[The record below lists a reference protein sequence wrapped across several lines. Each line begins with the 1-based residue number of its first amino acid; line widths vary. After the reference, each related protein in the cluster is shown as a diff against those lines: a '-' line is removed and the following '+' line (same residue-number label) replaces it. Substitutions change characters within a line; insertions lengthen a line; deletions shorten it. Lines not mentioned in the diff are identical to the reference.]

1 MDNSFI
7 TSKYAII
14 FEGKDYT
21 GKTKTYSITM
31 SVEFA
36 EFTPIWYVDSYK
48 TYPLFHNKHVA
59 EDFVNKIKTSNKP
72 HITNFIKT
80 WGMNVDSLRVLELG
94 YSSECNF
101 EVVLLNVD

>member
-14 FEGKDYT
+14 FEGKNYAD
-21 GKTKTYSITM
+21 KTKTYSITM
-31 SVEFA
+31 SVELA
-36 EFTPIWYVDSYK
+36 EYTPIWYVDSYK
-48 TYPLFHNKHVA
+48 AYPLFYNKHVA

-80 WGMNVDSLRVLELG
+80 WEMNVDSLRVLELG
-94 YSSECNF
+94 YTNECNF
-101 EVVLLNVD
+101 EEVLLNF

>member
-14 FEGKDYT
+14 FEGKNYAN
-21 GKTKTYSITM
+21 KTKTYSITM
-31 SVEFA
+31 SVELA
-36 EFTPIWYVDSYK
+36 EYTPIWYVDSYK
-48 TYPLFHNKHVA
+48 AYPLFYNKHVA

-72 HITNFIKT
+72 NITDCIKT

-94 YSSECNF
+94 YTNECNF
-101 EVVLLNVD
+101 EEVLLNV

>member
-14 FEGKDYT
+14 FEGKT
-21 GKTKTYSITM
+21 HTNKTKTYSITM
-31 SVEFA
+31 SLEFVEY
-36 EFTPIWYVDSYK
+36 TPIWYVDSYK
-48 TYPLFHNKHVA
+48 AYPLFCNKHIA

-72 HITNFIKT
+72 HITNFIKD

-94 YSSECNF
+94 YTNECNF
-101 EVVLLNVD
+101 EEVLLNV

>member
-14 FEGKDYT
+14 FEGKNYAD
-21 GKTKTYSITM
+21 KTKTYSITM
-31 SVEFA
+31 SVELA
-36 EFTPIWYVDSYK
+36 EYTPIWYVDSYK
-48 TYPLFHNKHVA
+48 AYPLFYNKHVA

-80 WGMNVDSLRVLELG
+80 WEMNVDSLRVLELG
-94 YSSECNF
+94 YTNEYNF
-101 EVVLLNVD
+101 EEVLLNV

>member
-14 FEGKDYT
+14 FEGKNYAN
-21 GKTKTYSITM
+21 KTKTYSITM
-31 SVEFA
+31 SVELA
-36 EFTPIWYVDSYK
+36 EYTPIWYVDSYK
-48 TYPLFHNKHVA
+48 AYPLFYNKHVA

-80 WGMNVDSLRVLELG
+80 WEMNVDSLRVLELG
-94 YSSECNF
+94 YTNECNF
-101 EVVLLNVD
+101 EEVLLNV

>member
-14 FEGKDYT
+14 FEGKNYAD
-21 GKTKTYSITM
+21 KTKTYSITM
-31 SVEFA
+31 SVELA
-36 EFTPIWYVDSYK
+36 EYTPIWYVDSYK
-48 TYPLFHNKHVA
+48 AYPLFYNKHVA

-80 WGMNVDSLRVLELG
+80 WEINVDSLRVLELG
-94 YSSECNF
+94 YTNECNF
-101 EVVLLNVD
+101 EEVLLNV

>member
-14 FEGKDYT
+14 FEGKNYAD
-21 GKTKTYSITM
+21 KTKTYSITT
-31 SVEFA
+31 SVELA
-36 EFTPIWYVDSYK
+36 EYTPIWYVDSYK
-48 TYPLFHNKHVA
+48 AYPLFYNKHVA

-80 WGMNVDSLRVLELG
+80 WEMNVDSLRVLELG
-94 YSSECNF
+94 YTNEYNF
-101 EVVLLNVD
+101 EEVLLNV

>member
-14 FEGKDYT
+14 FEGKNYAN
-21 GKTKTYSITM
+21 KTKTYSITM
-31 SVEFA
+31 SVELA
-36 EFTPIWYVDSYK
+36 EYTPIWYVDSYK
-48 TYPLFHNKHVA
+48 AYPLFYNKHVT

-72 HITNFIKT
+72 HITDFIKT

-94 YSSECNF
+94 YTNECNF
-101 EVVLLNVD
+101 EEVLLNV

>member
-14 FEGKDYT
+14 FEGKNYGD
-21 GKTKTYSITM
+21 KTKTYSVTM

-36 EFTPIWYVDSYK
+36 EYTPIWYVDSYK
-48 TYPLFHNKHVA
+48 AYPLFYNKHVA

-72 HITNFIKT
+72 HITKFIKT
-80 WGMNVDSLRVLELG
+80 WEMNVDSLRVLELG
-94 YSSECNF
+94 YTNEYNF
-101 EVVLLNVD
+101 EEVLLNV

>member
-14 FEGKDYT
+14 FEGKNYAN
-21 GKTKTYSITM
+21 KTKTYSITM
-31 SVEFA
+31 SVELA
-36 EFTPIWYVDSYK
+36 EYTPIQYVDSYK
-48 TYPLFHNKHVA
+48 AYPLFYNKHVA

-80 WGMNVDSLRVLELG
+80 WEMNVDSLRVLELG
-94 YSSECNF
+94 YTNECNF
-101 EVVLLNVD
+101 EEVLLNV

>member
-14 FEGKDYT
+14 FEGKT
-21 GKTKTYSITM
+21 HANKTKTYSITM
-31 SVEFA
+31 SVELA
-36 EFTPIWYVDSYK
+36 EYTPIWHVDSYK
-48 TYPLFHNKHVA
+48 AYPLFYNKHVA

-72 HITNFIKT
+72 HITNFIKA

-94 YSSECNF
+94 YTNECNF
-101 EVVLLNVD
+101 EEVLLNV

>member
-14 FEGKDYT
+14 FEGKNYAN
-21 GKTKTYSITM
+21 KTKTYSITM
-31 SVEFA
+31 SVELA
-36 EFTPIWYVDSYK
+36 EYTPIRYVDSYK
-48 TYPLFHNKHVA
+48 AYPLFYNKHVA

-80 WGMNVDSLRVLELG
+80 WEMNVDSLRVLELG
-94 YSSECNF
+94 YTNECNF
-101 EVVLLNVD
+101 EEVLLNV

>member
-14 FEGKDYT
+14 FEGKNYAN
-21 GKTKTYSITM
+21 KTKTYSITM
-31 SVEFA
+31 SVELA
-36 EFTPIWYVDSYK
+36 EYTPIWYVDSYK
-48 TYPLFHNKHVA
+48 AYPLFYNKYVA

-80 WGMNVDSLRVLELG
+80 WEMNVDSLRVLELG
-94 YSSECNF
+94 YTNECNF
-101 EVVLLNVD
+101 EEVLLNV

>member
-14 FEGKDYT
+14 FEGKNYAN
-21 GKTKTYSITM
+21 KTKTYSITT
-31 SVEFA
+31 SVELA
-36 EFTPIWYVDSYK
+36 EYTPIWYVDSYK
-48 TYPLFHNKHVA
+48 AYPLFYNKHVA

-80 WGMNVDSLRVLELG
+80 WEMNVDSLRVLELG
-94 YSSECNF
+94 YTNEYNF
-101 EVVLLNVD
+101 EEVLLNV

>member
-14 FEGKDYT
+14 FEGKNYAN
-21 GKTKTYSITM
+21 KTKTYSITM
-31 SVEFA
+31 SVELA
-36 EFTPIWYVDSYK
+36 EYTPIWYVDSYK
-48 TYPLFHNKHVA
+48 AYPLFYNKHVA

-80 WGMNVDSLRVLELG
+80 WEMNVDSLRVLELG
-94 YSSECNF
+94 YTNECNF
-101 EVVLLNVD
+101 EEVLLNF